1 MPGAARPSP
10 AVLLPPPPGALR
22 CLCSWLDRLP
32 LSRPKRHLARDF
44 SDGVLVAEIV
54 KHFHPRLV
62 DLHNYIPACST
73 DQKLSNWSLL
83 NRKVFHKL
91 QFCIAEADIHKVVA
105 NVPGAIEPILCALKE
120 KVEARTVHADSHGID
135 VCSVQICTGC
145 KPAASVPIGTRS
157 DNLLHPQLSCW
168 PGTLQALTPLPRLT
182 HLPWSS
188 GDTFMIAPFE
198 TAAPHD
204 LPKPCPLSS
213 SLLTAPHPKR
223 GQGTT
228 GRYFHPAMSHFQN
241 PGLSS
246 VDAARPWRGLTTQT
260 HASLQSPPAPSSL
273 KTLQNQKTGCCG
285 GQDSVEGPWEQLARV
300 QQQLE
305 DKEQALAI
313 LQETVKILQMKVVR
327 LEHLVK
333 LKDLR
338 IGELMRPGAN
348 GHQIPG
354 AARPKSAKP

>member
-135 VCSVQICTGC
+135 
-145 KPAASVPIGTRS
+145 
-157 DNLLHPQLSCW
+157 D
-168 PGTLQALTPLPRLT
+168 
-182 HLPWSS
+182 
-188 GDTFMIAPFE
+188 
-198 TAAPHD
+198 
-204 LPKPCPLSS
+204 
-213 SLLTAPHPKR
+213 
-223 GQGTT
+223 
-228 GRYFHPAMSHFQN
+228 

-260 HASLQSPPAPSSL
+260 HASKTQTSDVGKVSLSDPPWTVPWLHQCLELMVSLCHAGLQSPPAPSSL

-285 GQDSVEGPWEQLARV
+285 GWDSVEGPWEQLARV